1 MNDADIA
8 AELAASIPEF
18 AVTEPRSPED
28 AIVRPS
34 FTLGDAGY
42 LEGLIRGAVGPMEI
56 EYGEHGEPGH
66 REHGDHREPGHGEHR
81 AHGEPERRSP

>member
-8 AELAASIPEF
+8 AELAALIPEF

-42 LEGLIRGAVGPMEI
+42 LDGVIRGTVRPLDESQDVG
-56 EYGEHGEPGH
+56 
-66 REHGDHREPGHGEHR
+66 RET
-81 AHGEPERRSP
+81 

>member
-8 AELAASIPEF
+8 AELAALIPEF

-42 LEGLIRGAVGPMEI
+42 LDGLIRGTVGAVTVDETTT
-56 EYGEHGEPGH
+56 EP
-66 REHGDHREPGHGEHR
+66 RT
-81 AHGEPERRSP
+81 